1 VLGSD
6 ATEPEDEAA
15 SDAAITR
22 LFAEILAS
30 PPLGSST
37 LPSCSTSSEDAFS
50 KAVLSKMETSPTDDG
65 LGLGIG
71 MSGIDTVDWAEQV
84 RAEMEMEKLLEML
97 PSAQDVAVDT
107 ILHPNVNLD
116 ADMDFSSALTWD
128 GVSVF

>member
-1 VLGSD
+1 VLGND
-6 ATEPEDEAA
+6 TIEPQDEAA

-37 LPSCSTSSEDAFS
+37 LPSTSTSSEDAVS
-50 KAVLSKMETSPTDDG
+50 KEVLTKMEIDSSDNG
-65 LGLGIG
+65 LGLGHG
-71 MSGIDTVDWAEQV
+71 MGGINTVDWVEQV

-97 PSAQDVAVDT
+97 PSAQDVSN
-107 ILHPNVNLD
+107 INFD
-116 ADMDFSSALTWD
+116 ADIDFSSALTWD